1 MSKMPRSVRAAA
13 FFIRRVMFEYK
24 IVILDGYSVNPGD
37 ITWEPI
43 KELGAVT
50 VYEATS
56 AEETI
61 AHIGDAEIV
70 LTNKTEITK
79 EILDACPNVR
89 YIGVLATGYNVVDLE
104 AARERGIPVT
114 NVPAY
119 STTTVAQFT
128 FGLILE
134 MCHHIGLHDTS
145 VKQGDWV
152 RSTGFCYWKTPMIEL
167 AGKTL
172 GIIGFGQIGRAVA
185 AIASAFGLKVLVYTP
200 HPKLD
205 YASENLKFVSLDEV
219 LGSSDIVTLH
229 CLLNEQTKGMINR
242 ESLAKMKKGAMLI
255 NVSRGQMVV
264 EQDLREALESG
275 HLAGAACDVIS
286 VEPMKAD
293 NPLLT
298 APNIILTPHM
308 AWASVAARE
317 RLLEIAAANLSG
329 WMAGKPQNVVS

>member
-1 MSKMPRSVRAAA
+1 
-13 FFIRRVMFEYK
+13 MFVHKYK

-43 KELGAVT
+43 QALGDVT
-50 VYEATS
+50 VYESTS
-56 AEETI
+56 PDETV
-61 AHIGDAEIV
+61 AHIGDAEVV

-79 EILDACPNVR
+79 EILDACPGIR
-89 YIGVLATGYNVVDLE
+89 YIGVLATGYNVIDLK
-104 AARERGIPVT
+104 AAKERGIPVT

-134 MCHHIGLHDTS
+134 LCHHIGLHDVS

-152 RSTGFCYWKTPMIEL
+152 KSTGFCYWKTPMIEL
-167 AGKTL
+167 VGKTL

-185 AIASAFGLKVLVYTP
+185 SIAPAFGMKVLVFTP
-200 HPKLD
+200 HPKSE
-205 YASENLKFVSLDEV
+205 YASDNLKFVSLDEV
-219 LGSSDIVTLH
+219 LGQSDIVTLH
-229 CLLNEQTKGMINR
+229 CLLNKNTKGMMNKDT
-242 ESLAKMKKGAMLI
+242 LAKMKKGAMLI
-255 NVSRGQMVV
+255 NVSRGPLV
-264 EQDLREALESG
+264 EETDLKESLESG

-308 AWASVAARE
+308 AWASVEARE
-317 RLLEIAAANLSG
+317 RLLNIAAANISG
-329 WMAGKPQNVVS
+329 WMEGKAQNVVF